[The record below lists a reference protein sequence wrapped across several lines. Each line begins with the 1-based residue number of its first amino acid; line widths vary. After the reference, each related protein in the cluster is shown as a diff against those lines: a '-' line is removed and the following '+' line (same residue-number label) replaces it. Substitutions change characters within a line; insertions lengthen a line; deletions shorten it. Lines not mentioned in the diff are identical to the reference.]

1 MIKNALV
8 QNKKRQW
15 GLIRHARRS
24 SKLQTSCWCETGAEL
39 KVLPHRASLPLTC
52 CRAAEQRVSLDF
64 SQETIK
70 RHKDS
75 SPNRNVL
82 TFNTSNNE
90 RLCQNAFGWPEAHCW
105 DVTVMR
111 CLWRQEIWIVTHNT
125 GWRPTSCVLDER
137 DTFIRKR
144 LIRFY
149 SVHRII
155 FLDFFHHHD
164 KMEVSMKNKTLHVTF
179 FKWLYVL
186 MG

>member
-70 RHKDS
+70 QHKDS
-75 SPNRNVL
+75 SPNRNGS
-82 TFNTSNNE
+82 TFNISNKE
-90 RLCQNAFGWPEAHCW
+90 RLCQSGALLGRHSHE
-105 DVTVMR
+105 M
-111 CLWRQEIWIVTHNT
+111 LINT
-125 GWRPTSCVLDER
+125 GNMDSDAQHWMTAIASCVIDER
-137 DTFIRKR
+137 GT
-144 LIRFY
+144 L
-149 SVHRII
+149 
-155 FLDFFHHHD
+155 L
-164 KMEVSMKNKTLHVTF
+164 KNNLAIV
-179 FKWLYVL
+179 
-186 MG
+186 

>member
-75 SPNRNVL
+75 SPNRHIL

-90 RLCQNAFGWPEAHCW
+90 RLCQNWLTWGALLRRHSHE
-105 DVTVMR
+105 M
-111 CLWRQEIWIVTHNT
+111 LMKT
-125 GWRPTSCVLDER
+125 GNVDSDAQHWMTTSASCV
-137 DTFIRKR
+137 
-144 LIRFY
+144 
-149 SVHRII
+149 
-155 FLDFFHHHD
+155 
-164 KMEVSMKNKTLHVTF
+164 
-179 FKWLYVL
+179 
-186 MG
+186 